1 VEAVCNEDLDSGLE
15 ALLSSLLD
23 KSSLLRTDSGRD
35 AQPRF
40 GMLDIVREF
49 AAERAAEREN
59 RAPTDQRH
67 ARYFLDYCEHATEQA
82 ARTDRREWLDRLA
95 QERGNIRLA
104 FERLLRGGAT
114 EEALRVAIAFARALP
129 WDAHAYEVRGWLAQG
144 LAAPQ
149 PPPAALRATALY
161 CDGML
166 ALSQNLL
173 DEARRQLE
181 AARSA
186 ASGAGEPAIEAA
198 ALAALGR
205 RAVLV
210 DAPEAAALCDAAV
223 AAARNVGD
231 PILIADALLMAAGAC
246 ERAAAWERADELA
259 GDALVLYREAGEPYG
274 AAAALAEQG
283 WYAMVHGRLDESEQY
298 LGEALELRRR
308 HGDDRRLVETLIDYA
323 WLMLAGAR
331 AERARHGFL
340 DCLARRP
347 RRRPI
352 QRRRGACRPLD
363 TRHRRV
369 SLGRGRAAGRSIG
382 CIAQP
387 DRRPCMAVSDRHPRP
402 CPRRGPRGARR
413 GTVRGLLRRGRAAVR
428 RARRSPR
435 REPAG
440 ASVVPGH

>member
-149 PPPAALRATALY
+149 PPP
-161 CDGML
+161 
-166 ALSQNLL
+166 Q
-173 DEARRQLE
+173 
-181 AARSA
+181 RSVR
-186 ASGAGEPAIEAA
+186 PP
-198 ALAALGR
+198 
-205 RAVLV
+205 V
-210 DAPEAAALCDAAV
+210 
-223 AAARNVGD
+223 
-231 PILIADALLMAAGAC
+231 
-246 ERAAAWERADELA
+246 
-259 GDALVLYREAGEPYG
+259 
-274 AAAALAEQG
+274 
-283 WYAMVHGRLDESEQY
+283 
-298 LGEALELRRR
+298 LRRN
-308 HGDDRRLVETLIDYA
+308 
-323 WLMLAGAR
+323 AR
-331 AERARHGFL
+331 ALPE
-340 DCLARRP
+340 P
-347 RRRPI
+347 
-352 QRRRGACRPLD
+352 
-363 TRHRRV
+363 
-369 SLGRGRAAGRSIG
+369 
-382 CIAQP
+382 
-387 DRRPCMAVSDRHPRP
+387 
-402 CPRRGPRGARR
+402 PRRGQKAARGGQVGSFR
-413 GTVRGLLRRGRAAVR
+413 GGRA
-428 RARRSPR
+428 
-435 REPAG
+435 
-440 ASVVPGH
+440 GH